1 VNRNLGRLWP
11 SGLAVPPYR
20 RAKLINLPSNA
31 TDASRGRPPASSET
45 EGRCWRQGCDSR
57 TRGNHARGLTNS
69 LHAVF
74 TRYLRG
80 NHVRYIYGVVLKYMA
95 NTGESV
101 FFLMVGGR
109 RVFKFR
115 AWCASLSLY
124 SLFLSSRPFLPPCAC
139 AFSCSVHRH
148 GPWFC
153 AYRQVRNVT
162 EDFEYIPCSMVTSL
176 YSEPIPVT
184 EITSD
189 WRKFH
194 FPRDSRVITC
204 VNLNLGW
211 R

>member
-1 VNRNLGRLWP
+1 
-11 SGLAVPPYR
+11 
-20 RAKLINLPSNA
+20 
-31 TDASRGRPPASSET
+31 
-45 EGRCWRQGCDSR
+45 
-57 TRGNHARGLTNS
+57 
-69 LHAVF
+69 
-74 TRYLRG
+74 
-80 NHVRYIYGVVLKYMA
+80 VRYIYGIVLKYTA

-184 EITSD
+184 EIASD

-204 VNLNLGW
+204 VNLNLASSPLACCCLYFVGGGFSIHCHSADEEGAPVPSKPLLAQGQSN
-211 R
+211 RRLAR